1 LRRALFEERAGAF
14 PHVFRGG
21 GNSEERRFE
30 KLAFLLRHF
39 DSALDRF
46 HRELHGQRRIGNDL
60 FASASAAGKSSAG
73 S

>member
-1 LRRALFEERAGAF
+1 VPSRMS
-14 PHVFRGG
+14 FRGG

-46 HRELHGQRRIGNDL
+46 HRELHGSGALGNDL
-60 FASASAAGKSSAG
+60 FCQRFRRGQSSAG